1 VTTLVSFSTACYS
14 VNYAIHN
21 YFNGSWQ
28 AWRMENS
35 CFSEGKKIFDGDL
48 YFTNGWRVFFEVNG
62 RTMSSAQSTF
72 KVDKVGASWMSVDF
86 YFERFLG
93 KELSLIFT
101 LEAKAMGWI

>member
-1 VTTLVSFSTACYS
+1 
-14 VNYAIHN
+14 
-21 YFNGSWQ
+21 
-28 AWRMENS
+28 
-35 CFSEGKKIFDGDL
+35 
-48 YFTNGWRVFFEVNG
+48 
-62 RTMSSAQSTF
+62 MSSAQSTF